1 MDLYQELWL
10 KHILSLDGKDN
21 LSSKDFVHDT
31 AYQALKQIKL
41 ILEDDQ
47 LDDSEC
53 FWRIEQIVR
62 VFEDLGS
69 NAGNRHDFG

>member
-1 MDLYQELWL
+1 MDLYQELLL
-10 KHILSLDGKDN
+10 KHILSLEGKDN
-21 LSSKDFVHDT
+21 ISPEDFVHDT

-69 NAGNRHDFG
+69 NAGNRHEFG

>member
-1 MDLYQELWL
+1 MNGREKLNPE
-10 KHILSLDGKDN
+10 
-21 LSSKDFVHDT
+21 DFVHDT
-31 AYQALKQIKL
+31 AYQALIQIKL

-47 LDDSEC
+47 LDDPEC

-62 VFEDLGS
+62 VFEELGS

>member
-1 MDLYQELWL
+1 MDLYQELLL
-10 KHILSLDGKDN
+10 KHILSLEGKGGI
-21 LSSKDFVHDT
+21 SPEDFVHDT

-41 ILEDDQ
+41 ILEEDQ

-69 NAGNRHDFG
+69 SAGNRHDFG

>member
-1 MDLYQELWL
+1 MDLYEEMLL
-10 KHILSLDGKDN
+10 KHILSLNGKEN
-21 LSSKDFVHDT
+21 LGPEDFVHDA

-47 LDDSEC
+47 LDDPEC

-62 VFEDLGS
+62 VFEELGS

>member
-1 MDLYQELWL
+1 M

-21 LSSKDFVHDT
+21 LNPEDFVHDT
-31 AYQALKQIKL
+31 AYQAIRQIKL

-62 VFEDLGS
+62 VFEELGS